1 MVVLRYCLVHGV
13 LDAVLEIV
21 EAEAELL
28 NLLLYLLYLLKAS
41 KLGRYMH
48 RILREVLISSVL
60 LARRASLPNHCLP
73 QLHHALIL
81 LEALRG
87 VLYRPLAHL
96 LHHMLHLFN
105 LLSYQMVELVL

>member
-1 MVVLRYCLVHGV
+1 VVVLRHGLVHGV

-41 KLGRYMH
+41 KLGRYMQ
-48 RILREVLISSVL
+48 RILREVLMSSML
-60 LARRASLPNHCLP
+60 LASGASLPSHCLP

-81 LEALRG
+81 LEALCS
-87 VLYRPLAHL
+87 VLYRPLTHL
-96 LHHMLHLFN
+96 LHYVLHLFN